1 MRLEKFSI
9 SRNIFDINLKF
20 YFILKYIVK
29 SKLTHKQITGVLDI
43 FLQSSDVSKQITEAN
58 KYISDD
64 EKVKS
69 FDKKKH
75 LYSIMER
82 IENKDDVRLL
92 SFSLNLFVI
101 KDLLLQEAKMKSVI
115 DQKKLSTLDP
125 LSVAYDD
132 ISVLSPY
139 TTRVNGALLALMI
152 FSKLEEGKTNFM
164 SEDAIEFLKTMSEE
178 TLYLKTKGLEPNQI
192 FMLMFTESVNQSIIS
207 DSGSN
212 YEDRIKSKLI
222 KIGVPEDSITK
233 IHDENDA
240 SMEYDFFFKLE
251 NKKFGI
257 GAKRTLRERYK
268 QFIKTNQSSHIDVMI
283 EITIGL
289 DLNEDKAKTILGH
302 NTVIFVADEIYESR
316 DFLKKMKGVYSVKS
330 LTLKTL
336 KSLWI

>member
-115 DQKKLSTLDP
+115 DHKKLSTLDP

-164 SEDAIEFLKTMSEE
+164 SEDAIEFLKTM
-178 TLYLKTKGLEPNQI
+178 LI
-192 FMLMFTESVNQSIIS
+192 SI
-207 DSGSN
+207 
-212 YEDRIKSKLI
+212 
-222 KIGVPEDSITK
+222 SI
-233 IHDENDA
+233 
-240 SMEYDFFFKLE
+240 
-251 NKKFGI
+251 
-257 GAKRTLRERYK
+257 
-268 QFIKTNQSSHIDVMI
+268 
-283 EITIGL
+283 
-289 DLNEDKAKTILGH
+289 
-302 NTVIFVADEIYESR
+302 
-316 DFLKKMKGVYSVKS
+316 
-330 LTLKTL
+330 
-336 KSLWI
+336 

>member
-336 KSLWI
+336 KSL